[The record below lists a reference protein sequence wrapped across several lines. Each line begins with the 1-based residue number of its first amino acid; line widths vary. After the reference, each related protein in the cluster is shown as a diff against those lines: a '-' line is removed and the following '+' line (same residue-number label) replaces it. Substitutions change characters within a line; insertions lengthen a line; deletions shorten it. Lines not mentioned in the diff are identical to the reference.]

1 MLNLTQLLLMRPR
14 HIMFTPPPLSR
25 RRGMFR
31 CRVCRNEWSSSN
43 VWVTKATQRVYQG
56 ESCDGCGTT
65 TKPYYVGR
73 PEETIFNRV
82 KTPHPVKPGVS
93 GSRHGRKLKHMRFD
107 WRIQQGRKVRIHED
121 AVTFDQQG
129 TCSVLYVKCT
139 NPTIILFANGT
150 TRTVEVWEK
159 IGPTFFCEM
168 ESPFILPCWWSREPR
183 LSGLVRIAP
192 IPEESKVLLPFSLV
206 LIAGGVLFL
215 LLPVFLIVLRNGYRL
230 LNLIGVGRLRG
241 STDSN
246 VPGDLQEEVGNRLVR
261 DPSIRVV
268 YPLEDGDWAN
278 GVVCPNA
285 FAEGR
290 LQILKRYFD
299 SRRKRAA
306 QAESSTEPFGTA
318 SNGSECSSAYD
329 DDDLPVNEC
338 YVCLSRFRKR
348 VIWWP
353 CGHWICATCSRR
365 VLRASGSS
373 QAASCPNCRGSFRHE
388 ELVALYIIPRP
399 TNQSPEDVPVEP
411 NDHIEG

>member
-107 WRIQQGRKVRIHED
+107 WRIQQGRK
-121 AVTFDQQG
+121 
-129 TCSVLYVKCT
+129 TCQNCT
-139 NPTIILFANGT
+139 YSRGIKGAFA
-150 TRTVEVWEK
+150 
-159 IGPTFFCEM
+159 
-168 ESPFILPCWWSREPR
+168 
-183 LSGLVRIAP
+183 
-192 IPEESKVLLPFSLV
+192 FSLV

-299 SRRKRAA
+299 TRRKRAA
-306 QAESSTEPFGTA
+306 QAESSTEPFGTQI
-318 SNGSECSSAYD
+318 SLLKMFLLNPMTTSK
-329 DDDLPVNEC
+329 VN
-338 YVCLSRFRKR
+338 
-348 VIWWP
+348 
-353 CGHWICATCSRR
+353 T
-365 VLRASGSS
+365 
-373 QAASCPNCRGSFRHE
+373 
-388 ELVALYIIPRP
+388 
-399 TNQSPEDVPVEP
+399 
-411 NDHIEG
+411 

>member
-1 MLNLTQLLLMRPR
+1 MFFVGFLGAVFIILGSVSFCLND
-14 HIMFTPPPLSR
+14 R
-25 RRGMFR
+25 R
-31 CRVCRNEWSSSN
+31 
-43 VWVTKATQRVYQG
+43 
-56 ESCDGCGTT
+56 
-65 TKPYYVGR
+65 
-73 PEETIFNRV
+73 
-82 KTPHPVKPGVS
+82 
-93 GSRHGRKLKHMRFD
+93 
-107 WRIQQGRKVRIHED
+107 VRIHED

-192 IPEESKVLLPFSLV
+192 IPEESKVLLPFPS
-206 LIAGGVLFL
+206 
-215 LLPVFLIVLRNGYRL
+215 
-230 LNLIGVGRLRG
+230 G

-246 VPGDLQEEVGNRLVR
+246 VPGDLQEEVGNRLVQ

-365 VLRASGSS
+365 VLRASGPS

>member
-1 MLNLTQLLLMRPR
+1 MAPHGQWRCGKRLVPLFFVRWSLLSYYPAGG
-14 HIMFTPPPLSR
+14 HVNHGYQDLSELHLFQR
-25 RRGMFR
+25 NQR
-31 CRVCRNEWSSSN
+31 CC
-43 VWVTKATQRVYQG
+43 
-56 ESCDGCGTT
+56 
-65 TKPYYVGR
+65 
-73 PEETIFNRV
+73 
-82 KTPHPVKPGVS
+82 
-93 GSRHGRKLKHMRFD
+93 
-107 WRIQQGRKVRIHED
+107 
-121 AVTFDQQG
+121 
-129 TCSVLYVKCT
+129 
-139 NPTIILFANGT
+139 FA
-150 TRTVEVWEK
+150 
-159 IGPTFFCEM
+159 
-168 ESPFILPCWWSREPR
+168 
-183 LSGLVRIAP
+183 
-192 IPEESKVLLPFSLV
+192 FSLV

-338 YVCLSRFRKR
+338 Y
-348 VIWWP
+348 
-353 CGHWICATCSRR
+353 G
-365 VLRASGSS
+365 LRASGPS